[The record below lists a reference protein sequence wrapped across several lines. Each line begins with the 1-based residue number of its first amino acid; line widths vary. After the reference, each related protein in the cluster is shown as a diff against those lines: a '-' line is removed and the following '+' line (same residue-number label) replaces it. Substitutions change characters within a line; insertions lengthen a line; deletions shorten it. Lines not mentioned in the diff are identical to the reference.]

1 MAVEQPLGAA
11 IEDYLAGAEHY
22 LALVAQVGP
31 QQWEEPGLGDWSV
44 RSLVGHTSRSLT
56 TVADYLAEPEPDVVD
71 IDSVAGYY
79 ARIQGLASS
88 PEVTARGVAAGVDL
102 GDDPLRA
109 ATERRDRAIAAITG
123 VEDRRVATPWGAI
136 LLSHYLPTRTFELA
150 VHGLDIARAIGSS
163 STLPRGVLASALAT
177 AVEAAELTGQGE
189 QALRILTGRAQGPI
203 SVV

>member
-1 MAVEQPLGAA
+1 MAVEQPLSAA
-11 IEDYLAGAEHY
+11 IEDYLAGADHY
-22 LALVAQVGP
+22 LALVAEVSP
-31 QQWEEPGLGDWSV
+31 QQWDQPGLGDWSV

-56 TVADYLAEPEPDVVD
+56 TVADYLAQPEPDVVD
-71 IDSVAGYY
+71 IESVAGYY

-102 GDDPLRA
+102 GEDPLRR
-109 ATERRDRAIAAITG
+109 ATERRDRAAEAISGIA
-123 VEDRRVATPWGAI
+123 DRRVATPWGSI

-163 STLPRGVLASALAT
+163 STLPRTVLASALAT

-189 QALRILTGRAQGPI
+189 QALLILTGREQGPI

>member
-1 MAVEQPLGAA
+1 MAVEQPLSAA

-22 LALVAQVGP
+22 LALVAEVGP
-31 QQWEEPGLGDWSV
+31 QQWEQPGLGEWSV

-56 TVADYLAEPEPDVVD
+56 TVADYLAQPEPDVVD
-71 IDSVAGYY
+71 IESVAGYY

-102 GDDPLRA
+102 GDNPVRA

-123 VEDRRVATPWGAI
+123 VEDRRVATPWGGI
-136 LLSHYLPTRTFELA
+136 LLSRYLPTRTFELA
-150 VHGLDIARAIGSS
+150 VHGLDLARAIGSS
-163 STLPRGVLASALAT
+163 STLPRKVLASALAT

-189 QALRILTGRAQGPI
+189 QALRILTGREQGPI

>member
-71 IDSVAGYY
+71 IDSVAGYH

-109 ATERRDRAIAAITG
+109 ATERRDRAVAAITG
-123 VEDRRVATPWGAI
+123 IGDRRVATPWGAI

-150 VHGLDIARAIGSS
+150 VHGLDIARASGSS
-163 STLPRGVLASALAT
+163 STLPGNVLASALAT

-189 QALRILTGRAQGPI
+189 QALLILTGREQGPI